1 MNKFD
6 LNNRVAV
13 VTGGA
18 QGFGFAITERFIQS
32 GAKVI
37 IWDIDKEAAE
47 IALKKI
53 NSERCFYQIV
63 DVKNFEGIIK
73 NLNDIENNPIILYMK
88 GTKERPMCG
97 FSARVVNTLNSHSVV
112 FQDINVLE
120 DPEIR
125 VRLSEYSN
133 WPTIP
138 QLFVNGE
145 LIGGCDIVMEMES
158 KGELRDVLKKTEA

>member
-1 MNKFD
+1 MTMK
-6 LNNRVAV
+6 
-13 VTGGA
+13 
-18 QGFGFAITERFIQS
+18 E
-32 GAKVI
+32 KI
-37 IWDIDKEAAE
+37 I
-47 IALKKI
+47 
-53 NSERCFYQIV
+53 
-63 DVKNFEGIIK
+63 
-73 NLNDIENNPIILYMK
+73 NDIENNSIILYMK
-88 GTKERPMCG
+88 GTQTRPMCG

-112 FQDINVLE
+112 FQDVNVLE

-158 KGELRDVLKKTEA
+158 KGELKDVLKKTEA

>member
-1 MNKFD
+1 M
-6 LNNRVAV
+6 
-13 VTGGA
+13 T
-18 QGFGFAITERFIQS
+18 
-32 GAKVI
+32 
-37 IWDIDKEAAE
+37 
-47 IALKKI
+47 LKD
-53 NSERCFYQIV
+53 QISH
-63 DVKNFEGIIK
+63 
-73 NLNDIENNPIILYMK
+73 DIENTPIILYMK

-97 FSARVVNTLNSHSVV
+97 FSAKVVNTLNSHSVV
-112 FQDINVLE
+112 FQDVNILE

-158 KGELRDVLKKTEA
+158 NGSLDNILASANA

>member
-1 MNKFD
+1 MTLK
-6 LNNRVAV
+6 
-13 VTGGA
+13 
-18 QGFGFAITERFIQS
+18 E
-32 GAKVI
+32 KI
-37 IWDIDKEAAE
+37 I
-47 IALKKI
+47 
-53 NSERCFYQIV
+53 
-63 DVKNFEGIIK
+63 
-73 NLNDIENNPIILYMK
+73 NDIENNPIILYMK
-88 GTKERPMCG
+88 GTKEKPMCD

-112 FQDINVLE
+112 FQDVNVLE

-145 LIGGCDIVMEMES
+145 LIGGCDIVIEMES

>member
-1 MNKFD
+1 MTMK
-6 LNNRVAV
+6 
-13 VTGGA
+13 
-18 QGFGFAITERFIQS
+18 E
-32 GAKVI
+32 KI
-37 IWDIDKEAAE
+37 I
-47 IALKKI
+47 
-53 NSERCFYQIV
+53 
-63 DVKNFEGIIK
+63 
-73 NLNDIENNPIILYMK
+73 NDIENNSIILYMK
-88 GTKERPMCG
+88 GTQERPMCG
-97 FSARVVNTLNSHSVV
+97 FSAKVVNTLNSHSVV

-158 KGELRDVLKKTEA
+158 KGELQDILKKAV

>member
-1 MNKFD
+1 MMLKEKIID
-6 LNNRVAV
+6 D
-13 VTGGA
+13 
-18 QGFGFAITERFIQS
+18 IQ
-32 GAKVI
+32 
-37 IWDIDKEAAE
+37 
-47 IALKKI
+47 
-53 NSERCFYQIV
+53 
-63 DVKNFEGIIK
+63 
-73 NLNDIENNPIILYMK
+73 NNPIILYMK
-88 GTKERPMCG
+88 GTQERPMCG

-112 FQDINVLE
+112 FQDVNVLE

-158 KGELRDVLKKTEA
+158 KGELKDVLKKTEA